1 MDGRLIIRN
10 DRIETAEKLVSENP
24 PRLIGLTG
32 TNGAGKGQ
40 AAAFFMARGYAYLSL
55 SDILREE
62 LGARGE
68 AVTRDNLIRTGN
80 ELRERFGPDVLA
92 RRAMAKVVGPAVID
106 SIRNTHEIAFLRSQ
120 EGFVL
125 LAIDAPVNVRFARV
139 AARGRDE
146 SAADLEAFRN
156 KERQERTGG
165 ATSQQLEACMA
176 AADRL
181 ILNDGTIPDLHRKLE
196 EIA

>member
-1 MDGRLIIRN
+1 MKK
-10 DRIETAEKLVSENP
+10 A

-32 TNGAGKGQ
+32 TNGAGKGE

-62 LGARGE
+62 LGTRGE
-68 AVTRDNLIRTGN
+68 AVTRDNLIRAGN
-80 ELRERFGPDVLA
+80 ELRERFGPDVLV
-92 RRAMAKVVGPAVID
+92 RRTMAKVAGPTVID
-106 SIRNTHEIAFLRSQ
+106 SIRNTHEVAFLRRQ

-125 LAIDAPVNVRFARV
+125 LAIEAPVDVRFARV

-146 SAADLEAFRN
+146 SAADLGAFRN
-156 KERQERTGG
+156 KEGQERTGG
-165 ATSQQLEACMA
+165 DMSQQLEACMA

-181 ILNDGTIPDLHRKLE
+181 ILNEGTLPEFHRKLE
-196 EIA
+196 EVA

>member
-1 MDGRLIIRN
+1 M
-10 DRIETAEKLVSENP
+10 KKP

-32 TNGAGKGQ
+32 TNGAGKGE
-40 AAAFFMARGYAYLSL
+40 AAAFFKARGYALFSL

-68 AVTRDNLIRTGN
+68 VITRDNLIRIGN
-80 ELRERFGPDVLA
+80 ELRERYGPDVLA
-92 RRAMAKVVGPAVID
+92 VRTMAKIGGPAVID
-106 SIRNTHEIAFLRSQ
+106 SIRNTHEVAALRRQ
-120 EGFVL
+120 PGFIL
-125 LAIDAPVNVRFARV
+125 LAIDAPVEVRFARV
-139 AARGRDE
+139 ASRGRDE
-146 SAADLEAFRN
+146 SASDLEAFRK
-156 KERQERTGG
+156 KEGQERTGG
-165 ATSQQLEACMA
+165 ETSQQLEACMA

>member
-1 MDGRLIIRN
+1 MR
-10 DRIETAEKLVSENP
+10 TS

-32 TNGAGKGQ
+32 TNGAGKGE
-40 AAAFFMARGYAYLSL
+40 AAAFFMARAYAYFSL
-55 SDILREE
+55 SDIIREE
-62 LGARGE
+62 LGTRGE

-80 ELRERFGPDVLA
+80 ELRERYGPDVLA
-92 RRAMAKVVGPAVID
+92 RRTMAKVRGPAVID
-106 SIRNTHEIAFLRSQ
+106 SIRNTHEVAFLRRQ

-125 LAIDAPVNVRFARV
+125 LAIDAPIEMRFARV
-139 AARGRDE
+139 TARGRDE
-146 SAADLEAFRN
+146 SAADLESFLK
-156 KERQERTGG
+156 KEEQERTGG
-165 ATSQQLEACMA
+165 ATAQQLEACLA

>member
-1 MDGRLIIRN
+1 M
-10 DRIETAEKLVSENP
+10 TKP

-32 TNGAGKGQ
+32 TNGAGKGE
-40 AAAFFMARGYAYLSL
+40 AAAYFMAKGYAYFSL
-55 SDILREE
+55 SDVIREE
-62 LGARGE
+62 LRARGE
-68 AVTRDNLIRTGN
+68 AVSRDNLIRTGN

-92 RRAMAKVVGPAVID
+92 RRTVAKVGEAAIID
-106 SIRNTHEIAFLRSQ
+106 SIRNTREVAYLRLQ
-120 EGFVL
+120 PGFIL
-125 LAIDAPVNVRFARV
+125 LAIDAPAEVRFARV

-156 KERQERTGG
+156 KEGQERTGG
-165 ATSQQLEACMA
+165 ETAQQLEACMA

-181 ILNDGTIPDLHRKLE
+181 ILNDGTIPELHRKLE